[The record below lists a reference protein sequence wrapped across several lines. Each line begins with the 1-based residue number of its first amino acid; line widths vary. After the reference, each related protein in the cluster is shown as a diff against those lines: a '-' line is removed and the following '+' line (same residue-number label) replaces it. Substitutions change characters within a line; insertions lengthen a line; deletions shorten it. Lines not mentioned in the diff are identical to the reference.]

1 MSHNGMTTA
10 QKNLTQAA
18 EIEKSSAWSRA
29 RLIAA
34 SVEDQDNRGG
44 VRDTTQG
51 KVSFNA
57 ASSVMAMDKRTIRSY
72 LDAWNA
78 AAADGLCAPS
88 SDLTPDDGWTADM
101 PDAAD
106 WEKYKQGNSHSAP
119 RKVETVPAEPATV
132 TQQWTPEQKRE
143 VVRQLITEDP
153 EVATVAREAAMPFP
167 MERSERH
174 EEFTQA
180 SRRAQ
185 KTRAAEDSKSTGIDK
200 WLRATEYIG
209 DAERHEIQVG
219 RIVQT
224 AIDFLSTRNFKGEA
238 HNLLDEAVVD
248 LRDRTRANLD
258 KIEALHALL
267 SEGATDWDA
276 ALTQLTGGDL

>member
-1 MSHNGMTTA
+1 MSHNDMTTA
-10 QKNLTQAA
+10 QKNLKQAA

-119 RKVETVPAEPATV
+119 RKVETVPAEPATA

>member
-1 MSHNGMTTA
+1 MSHNDMTTA

-18 EIEKSSAWSRA
+18 EIETSSAWSVA
-29 RLIAA
+29 RLVAA
-34 SVEDQDNRGG
+34 SVAQAKPGPKSSRP
-44 VRDTTQG
+44 QG
-51 KVSFNA
+51 QKLGIESA
-57 ASSVMAMDKRTIRSY
+57 AEAMGRSHHTIRAY
-72 LDAWNA
+72 LKAWNA

-88 SDLTPDDGWTADM
+88 SDLTPDDGWTATM

-106 WEKYKQGNSHSAP
+106 WEKYKQANSHSTP
-119 RKVETVPAEPATV
+119 RKIEAVPAEPATV

-153 EVATVAREAAMPFP
+153 EVATVAREVAMPFP